1 MVRRLASLNA
11 LKAFESAS
19 RHSSFSLAA
28 AELNVTHAA
37 ISRHIRELEASLGIK
52 LFHRT
57 GRGVE
62 LTEQGADFGRDITPA
77 FDILAQATE
86 RYAKP
91 RAVSQLVISAEIAF
105 AALWLVPRLGRFTSK
120 HPTVDLVLDPTNR
133 LVDFSKNEA
142 DIGIRCGK
150 GTWRDVEA
158 TKLADAELS
167 PVCSPAFLKL
177 RRIATPADL
186 VRATLLQE
194 EDKEHWRDWLDVAG
208 LGDCPPPSGPT
219 LRGHLALAAAE
230 SGQGF
235 ALADGIQAVDALTAK
250 RLVRPFDVVVRSQAY
265 YLVRGIKTKESKA
278 AAAFRTW
285 IEAEIATSVAALKG
299 LAAPKQKATAKQRNN
314 TR

>member
-1 MVRRLASLNA
+1 MVRQLASLNA

-37 ISRHIRELEASLGIK
+37 ISRHIRELEATLGIK

-57 GRGVE
+57 GRGVD
-62 LTEQGADFGRDITPA
+62 LTEQGAAFGRDITPA

-91 RAVSQLVISAEIAF
+91 RASSQLVISAEIAF

-120 HPTVDLVLDPTNR
+120 NPAIELVLDPTNR

-142 DIGIRCGK
+142 HIGIRFGK

-167 PVCSPAFLKL
+167 PVCSPAFLKA
-177 RRIATPADL
+177 RNIASPADL

-194 EDKEHWRDWLDVAG
+194 EDKEHWCDWLDAAG
-208 LGDCPPPSGPT
+208 LGDCQPPSGPT

-235 ALADGIQAVDALTAK
+235 ALADGIQAVDALMAK
-250 RLVRPFDVVVRSQAY
+250 RLVRPFNVVVRNQAY
-265 YLVRGIKTKESKA
+265 YLVRDVKAKETKA
-278 AAAFRTW
+278 AAAFRDW
-285 IEAEIATSVAALKG
+285 IEVEIAASFLALKG
-299 LAAPKQKATAKQRNN
+299 LAAPKPKAVAQQKKIKR
-314 TR
+314 

>member
-28 AELNVTHAA
+28 AESNVTHAA
-37 ISRHIRELEASLGIK
+37 ISRHIRELEATLGIK

-62 LTEQGADFGRDITPA
+62 LTEQGAAFGREISPA

-91 RAVSQLVISAEIAF
+91 RANHQLIISAEVSF
-105 AALWLVPRLGRFTSK
+105 AALWLVPRLGRFTSQ
-120 HPTVDLVLDPTNR
+120 HSAIELVLDPTNR

-142 DIGIRCGK
+142 DIGIRFGK
-150 GTWRDVEA
+150 GAWRDVEA

-167 PVCSPAFLKL
+167 PVCSPVFLKA
-177 RRIATPADL
+177 RRIASPADL
-186 VRATLLQE
+186 ARATLLQE
-194 EDKEHWRDWLDVAG
+194 EDKEHWCDWLDAAG

-235 ALADGIQAVDALTAK
+235 ALADTIQAVDALMAK
-250 RLVRPFDVVVRSQAY
+250 RLVRPFNVVVRNQAY
-265 YLVRGIKTKESKA
+265 YLVRGAKAKKNKA
-278 AAAFRTW
+278 AAAFRDW
-285 IEAEIATSVAALKG
+285 IEEEIAASFAALKELG
-299 LAAPKQKATAKQRNN
+299 APKQKTIAKPKIMKP
-314 TR
+314 